1 MSGKR
6 KNPGLTAAA
15 EALIEAA
22 SLEADAVT
30 QKQLVAH
37 LESLKTSFDSNL
49 NKVAQK
55 IDSSNVNFD
64 AKINMLNQ
72 HLVDVKSDIGTLK
85 SLMEEELKQKTLERA
100 RDLTE
105 LGSFEC
111 YYTTDKLGYKTDS
124 SYLAKSA
131 LGWFLLDYGMNLP
144 KDGRMNEFGAQEQ
157 SKKDFR
163 DKFTRQIEAL
173 IKREPR
179 VEQNSNDTWTIYHS

>member
-1 MSGKR
+1 MSEKR

-30 QKQLVAH
+30 QKQLVAN

-49 NKVAQK
+49 NKVVQN

-85 SLMEEELKQKTLERA
+85 SLMEEEQKQKTLERA

-105 LGSFEC
+105 LNSFV
-111 YYTTDKLGYKTDS
+111 YYNNGGDKINS
-124 SYLAKSA
+124 SDLAKTA
-131 LGWFLLDYGMNLP
+131 LGWFSLGYGMNLP
-144 KDGRMNEFGAQEQ
+144 YGHDCDEQ
-157 SKKDFR
+157 SKKDFQ
-163 DKFTRQIEAL
+163 DKFIKQIKFL
-173 IKREPR
+173 IKREPG
-179 VEQNSNDTWTIYHS
+179 VERNSNGTWAIFYA